1 MYCDLCQ
8 KSSKIEQ
15 QTGLLLKTLRYF
27 ISPWGQKLH
36 TYWNI
41 YSFHPKIKVFLQQN
55 KFPFNRSSA
64 PIYTTNLCSY
74 FIENAQFRETLTF
87 FIIFFSLFFNRGHI
101 NDTADS
107 WRTREL
113 GQAQFFIH
121 TVLNFFYKAPPKL
134 AVAMSVANQNNFV
147 ASGLL

>member
-1 MYCDLCQ
+1 M
-8 KSSKIEQ
+8 KIF
-15 QTGLLLKTLRYF
+15 LNLK
-27 ISPWGQKLH
+27 
-36 TYWNI
+36 
-41 YSFHPKIKVFLQQN
+41 QN
-55 KFPFNRSSA
+55 KFHFDRSSA
-64 PIYTTNLCSY
+64 PIYATNLCSY

-87 FIIFFSLFFNRGHI
+87 FIIFSQSVFNRGHI

-113 GQAQFFIH
+113 GQAKFFIH

-134 AVAMSVANQNNFV
+134 DVAMSVANQNNFV